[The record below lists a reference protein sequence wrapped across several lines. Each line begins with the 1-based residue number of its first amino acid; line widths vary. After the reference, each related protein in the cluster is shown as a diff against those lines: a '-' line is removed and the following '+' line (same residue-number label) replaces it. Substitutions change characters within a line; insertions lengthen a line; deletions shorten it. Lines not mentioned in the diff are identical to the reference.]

1 LREAILELFLQVKV
15 RSESEIEEYN
25 EQAYLV
31 EKISYSSIE
40 DKGAGNST
48 DADQIHNDSITKP
61 EPKTSINRYPIW
73 IKPKPA
79 FLRVKSDK
87 ALVWSRSLEI
97 RAATESMHQNRTP
110 DAFVADGVSEK
121 YCGDGDYDLRALVF
135 QILSPVISQKS

>member
-1 LREAILELFLQVKV
+1 MSYSELREAILELFLQVKV

-61 EPKTSINRYPIW
+61 EPKTSINRYPI
-73 IKPKPA
+73 
-79 FLRVKSDK
+79 
-87 ALVWSRSLEI
+87 
-97 RAATESMHQNRTP
+97 
-110 DAFVADGVSEK
+110 
-121 YCGDGDYDLRALVF
+121 
-135 QILSPVISQKS
+135 